1 MEISQRLKRVP
12 TIIDKLKREPTMQ
25 LPNMQDIG
33 GVRSIVDTIPE
44 VRRIQRRLSHRRTVL
59 RVSDYIVQP
68 RSSGYRSVHV
78 VVEYGGRAIEVQL
91 RTQVMHEWAV
101 AVERFGGRIGSDL
114 KSGVGPQP
122 VLAWLEAVSEAMA
135 LEEEGSVV
143 DSELVDRIGQLR
155 EGALPYLAG
164 GLR

>member
-1 MEISQRLKRVP
+1 MPTTSQVKQAGKILRAWARGELVDVAKLYRARATLLEFRAAHRLPLTTANMGLRSMVRTEGCRMEISQRLKRVP

-44 VRRIQRRLSHRRTVL
+44 VRRIQRRLSHRRSVL

-91 RTQVMHEWAV
+91 RTQVMHE
-101 AVERFGGRIGSDL
+101 
-114 KSGVGPQP
+114 
-122 VLAWLEAVSEAMA
+122 
-135 LEEEGSVV
+135 
-143 DSELVDRIGQLR
+143 
-155 EGALPYLAG
+155 
-164 GLR
+164 